1 MRTES
6 IEDYLKAI
14 YDIQKEMGKVSTNSL
29 SEKLNVA
36 PASVTSMI
44 KKLSLKKL
52 LTHKR
57 YQCVKL
63 TKAGQRIALE
73 VIRHHRLIELY
84 LQEALGVPWDLV
96 HDEAEKW
103 EHVISEDLEE
113 RIDKKLGYPISDPHG
128 SPIPKRD
135 GTVIELDSIPLTDLK
150 PGQTGEVAKV
160 SDHDPKLLRYIGDM
174 GLYPKAKVK
183 VVSVEPFSGP
193 LTINVEKNKYIIGSE
208 AAQYISI
215 TNIKFHKSELI

>member
-1 MRTES
+1 MQSAMRTES

-14 YDIQKEMGKVSTNSL
+14 YDIQKDKGKVSTNSL

-57 YQCVKL
+57 YQGVKL
-63 TKAGQRIALE
+63 TKAGQKIALE
-73 VIRHHRLIELY
+73 IIRHHRLIELY
-84 LQEALGVPWDLV
+84 LKEALGVPWDLV

-103 EHVISEDLEE
+103 EHIISEDLEE
-113 RIDKKLGYPISDPHG
+113 RIDKMLGYPMSDPHG
-128 SPIPKRD
+128 APIPKRD
-135 GTVIELDSIPLTDLK
+135 GTVIELDSIPLSDLK

-193 LTINVEKNKYIIGSE
+193 LTINVEKKKYIIGSE
-208 AAQYISI
+208 AAQYIFMTKYKVS
-215 TNIKFHKSELI
+215 

>member
-57 YQCVKL
+57 YQGVKL

-96 HDEAEKW
+96 HNEAEKW

-215 TNIKFHKSELI
+215 TNIKFSKSELI

>member
-14 YDIQKEMGKVSTNSL
+14 YDIQKEKGKVSTNSL

-57 YQCVKL
+57 YQGVKL
-63 TKAGQRIALE
+63 TKAGQKIALE
-73 VIRHHRLIELY
+73 IIRHHRLIELY

-96 HDEAEKW
+96 HNEAEKW

-215 TNIKFHKSELI
+215 TNIKFSKSELI

>member
-57 YQCVKL
+57 YQGVKL
-63 TKAGQRIALE
+63 TKAGQKIALE
-73 VIRHHRLIELY
+73 IIRHHRLIELY

-96 HDEAEKW
+96 HNEAEKW

-174 GLYPKAKVK
+174 GLYPRAKVK

-193 LTINVEKNKYIIGSE
+193 LTINVEKKKYIIGSE
-208 AAQYISI
+208 AARYISM
-215 TNIKFHKSELI
+215 TNIKFPKSELI

>member
-14 YDIQKEMGKVSTNSL
+14 YDIQKEKGKVSTNSL

-57 YQCVKL
+57 YQGVKL

-208 AAQYISI
+208 AAQYISM
-215 TNIKFHKSELI
+215 TNIKFSKSELI

>member
-29 SEKLNVA
+29 SEKLNVT

-57 YQCVKL
+57 YQGVKL
-63 TKAGQRIALE
+63 TKAGQRISLE

-113 RIDKKLGYPISDPHG
+113 RIDRKLGYPISDPHG

-150 PGQTGEVAKV
+150 PGQTGDVAKV

-193 LTINVEKNKYIIGSE
+193 LTINVEKKKYIIGSE

-215 TNIKFHKSELI
+215 TNIKFSKSELI

>member
-57 YQCVKL
+57 YQGVKL
-63 TKAGQRIALE
+63 TKAGQKIALE
-73 VIRHHRLIELY
+73 IIRHHRLIELY

-96 HDEAEKW
+96 HNEAEKW

-113 RIDKKLGYPISDPHG
+113 RIDKKLGYPITDPHG

-135 GTVIELDSIPLTDLK
+135 GTVIELYSIPLTDLK

-193 LTINVEKNKYIIGSE
+193 LTINVEKKKYIIGSE
-208 AAQYISI
+208 AAQYISM
-215 TNIKFHKSELI
+215 TNIKFPKSELV